1 MARATSTG
9 TGASAPAGSSIAAP
23 GGANDTSVRMRWRFT
38 VHLWL
43 AARWLPMTAKRRDIE
58 PLLLAATPADGHAP
72 YRGMASDEIVAAV
85 RKTVARPWRMRG
97 RRCLRES
104 LLAFRFLRLAGHP
117 AVIHFAIAPGRSEA
131 DRLRAHAWVSLD
143 GICLLDPPGR
153 DMVALYDWDGAAHPV
168 HA

>member
-1 MARATSTG
+1 MARAASTESPAG
-9 TGASAPAGSSIAAP
+9 APAGSFALL
-23 GGANDTSVRMRWRFT
+23 RWRFAI
-38 VHLWL
+38 HLWL

-58 PLLLAATPADGHAP
+58 PLLLAITPAEGQAP
-72 YRGMASDEIVAAV
+72 YRGLASAEIVAAV
-85 RKTVARPWRMRG
+85 RRTVAKPWRMRG

-117 AVIHFAIAPGRSEA
+117 AVIHFAVAPGRSEA

-153 DMVALYDWDGAAHPV
+153 EMVALYDWDGAAHPA

>member
-1 MARATSTG
+1 MLRL
-9 TGASAPAGSSIAAP
+9 
-23 GGANDTSVRMRWRFT
+23 RFR

-58 PLLLAATPADGHAP
+58 PLLLAATPAAAHAP
-72 YRGMASDEIVAAV
+72 YRGLASAAVVAAV
-85 RKTVARPWRMRG
+85 RKTLARPWRMRG

-117 AVIHFAIAPGRSEA
+117 AVIHFAVAPGRKEG

-143 GICLLDPPGR
+143 GVCLLDPPGLE
-153 DMVALYDWDGAAHPV
+153 MVALYDWNGVAGPD

>member
-1 MARATSTG
+1 MARA
-9 TGASAPAGSSIAAP
+9 ASGDTDGNEPVGSSITAA
-23 GGANDTSVRMRWRFT
+23 VRTKEISAPLRRRFAI
-38 VHLWL
+38 HLWL

-58 PLLLAATPADGHAP
+58 PLLLAATPEGGHAP
-72 YRGMASDEIVAAV
+72 YRGLSSDEIVAAV
-85 RKTVARPWRMRG
+85 RSTLARPWRMRG

-117 AVIHFAIAPGRSEA
+117 AVIHFAVAPGRSET

-143 GICLLDPPGR
+143 GICLLDPPGPE
-153 DMVALYDWDGAAHPV
+153 MIALYDWDGAAHPV